1 MNKPLS
7 EFLNHIEIERH
18 YSLKTVDAYRRDIE
32 KFYKYLFTEDVL
44 ASDVDHLIIRDFLST
59 ELGNGISKRT
69 LKRRLSALRHY
80 FTFMT
85 NKNYIKTNPFLLISS
100 PKAQAALPHFLYL
113 EQVELL
119 LKKNAERTDELAIR
133 DQAIIEVL
141 YASGIRAA
149 ELVALTLQDIDF
161 KNRIMRVFGKGR
173 KERMVPLSR
182 AAKIAMEKYQKELRP
197 SLLAKHPQQIPT
209 AVFFLNDIGEGLT
222 TRGLEF
228 ILRNIEKKT
237 GDDVGLHPHLLRH
250 TFATHL
256 LENGADLRTIQELLG
271 HASISTTQIY
281 THVTQES
288 MKAQYDMAFP
298 RNKKKIVK

>member
-1 MNKPLS
+1 
-7 EFLNHIEIERH
+7 
-18 YSLKTVDAYRRDIE
+18 
-32 KFYKYLFTEDVL
+32 
-44 ASDVDHLIIRDFLST
+44 
-59 ELGNGISKRT
+59 
-69 LKRRLSALRHY
+69 
-80 FTFMT
+80 
-85 NKNYIKTNPFLLISS
+85 
-100 PKAQAALPHFLYL
+100 
-113 EQVELL
+113 
-119 LKKNAERTDELAIR
+119 
-133 DQAIIEVL
+133 
-141 YASGIRAA
+141 
-149 ELVALTLQDIDF
+149 
-161 KNRIMRVFGKGR
+161 MRVFGKGR

>member
-7 EFLNHIEIERH
+7 EFLSHIQIEEK

-32 KFYKYLFTEDVL
+32 KFYKYLLTENVL

-59 ELGNGISKRT
+59 ELANGISKRT

-80 FTFMT
+80 FSFMT
-85 NKNYIKTNPFLLISS
+85 TKNYIKTNPFLLISS

-133 DQAIIEVL
+133 DQAIIEIL

-149 ELVALTLQDIDF
+149 ELVSLTLQDIDF

-182 AAKIAMEKYQKELRP
+182 AAKTAMEKYQKDLRP
-197 SLLAKHPQQIPT
+197 ALLAKHPQQTPT

-237 GDDVGLHPHLLRH
+237 GDDVDLHPHLLRH

-298 RNKKKIVK
+298 RNKKKTVK